1 MGIFYNF
8 SITLTCRR
16 TDAERKKFTDD
27 LPKLQR
33 TRALARRQV
42 REAKVYRQW
51 QISRRRRRLRA
62 RTSGYVPPEPASGN
76 DDKEVPYR
84 GDVPGDRWSDDGG
97 DSALDGEEP
106 LIYQNIEDL
115 EREFEEWKVEED
127 ERRANLEAE
136 RKRVQEE
143 AVETWKQQQMH
154 ELEIHRKKLEEERSS
169 LRAELMKQRVP
180 PQQIEDIINHVHP
193 QERINNNLQILN
205 LTPPSDKDSS
215 LKSNDGVTVTT
226 SSRRWRG
233 WFRKYGSEAV
243 FHTSVNLQ
251 IASRARV
258 RISLPRAHL
267 SKNPIE
273 SRFQILSRM
282 KPQKEELLL

>member
-1 MGIFYNF
+1 M
-8 SITLTCRR
+8 LTFRR
-16 TDAERKKFTDD
+16 TDAERKRFTDD

-42 REAKVYRQW
+42 REAKVYRRW
-51 QISRRRRRLRA
+51 QISRRRRKLRS
-62 RTSGYVPPEPASGN
+62 RPSWYVPPEPAGGY

-84 GDVPGDRWSDDGG
+84 GYVPGDRWSDDGG

-136 RKRVQEE
+136 RKKVQEE
-143 AVETWKQQQMH
+143 AVETWKQQQIH
-154 ELEIHRKKLEEERSS
+154 ELETRREKLDEERSS
-169 LRAELMKQRVP
+169 LRAELIKQRVP

-193 QERINNNLQILN
+193 QERVNNSLQMLN
-205 LTPPSDKDSS
+205 LTPASDKASS
-215 LKSNDGVTVTT
+215 LKSNDGLTVTT
-226 SSRRWRG
+226 SPRRWRG
-233 WFRKYGSEAV
+233 WFRKYGSKAV
-243 FHTSVNLQ
+243 FHAFVNFQ

-258 RISLPRAHL
+258 RIPLPQAHL
-267 SKNPIE
+267 RTNPIG

-282 KPQKEELLL
+282 QPQKEELLL